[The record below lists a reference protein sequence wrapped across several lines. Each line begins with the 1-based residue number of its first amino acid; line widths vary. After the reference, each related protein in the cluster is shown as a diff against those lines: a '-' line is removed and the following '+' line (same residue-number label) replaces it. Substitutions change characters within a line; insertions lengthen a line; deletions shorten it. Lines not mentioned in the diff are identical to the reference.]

1 MKTLTP
7 PLLVFQKVCIIKLV
21 NSDTSYKLFGHQ
33 QQVRHLSLVDG
44 ATPTT
49 AKSGMDFIFFIF
61 DSFYKWSLVF

>member
-1 MKTLTP
+1 MKTLIP
-7 PLLVFQKVCIIKLV
+7 PLLVFQKVCIIKFV

-49 AKSGMDFIFFIF
+49 AKNNKSINFLFIILKVSFF
-61 DSFYKWSLVF
+61 